1 MSPALVLPAPIVGAL
16 PFSTGFGEDAEMIR
30 NRFIE
35 AMDHYWELP
44 VTRRSLS
51 THNRFYQL
59 LKEWQDS
66 RGPTSSV
73 TQLAMHPAYQQII
86 GIGPDALPFI
96 LRELERTPDHWFWAL
111 NAITGLDPVRVED
124 RGRLRK
130 MAAAWIRWAK
140 DEGYKW

>member
-1 MSPALVLPAPIVGAL
+1 MSQVLVLPMTNVGAL
-16 PFSTGFGEDAEMIR
+16 PISTGFGEDAEMIR

-44 VTRRSLS
+44 VTRRSSS
-51 THNRFYQL
+51 THNRFYLL
-59 LKEWQDS
+59 LKDWREG

-86 GIGPDALPFI
+86 GMGPDALPFI

-111 NAITGLDPVRVED
+111 NAITGADPVRVED

-130 MAAAWIRWAK
+130 MAAAWIRWGK
-140 DEGYKW
+140 DEGYSW